1 MKHVTGGRRPQN
13 LGYTVGCLGRYLGR
27 HRALLALVGV
37 MASVSALA
45 SLLGTYM
52 IRPIVNGL
60 LQNDSPAYLAGNVAL
75 TAGIYVTG
83 ALCTLG
89 YSQLMV
95 RTAQKILREI
105 RGDLFAHL
113 QTLPLQFFDT
123 HRKGDLMSLFT
134 NDVDTVSD
142 ALNNSFAML
151 IQTFVQV
158 VGTLVLLFVLNWRL
172 SLLILVGYA
181 AMFWYIQFSTRHS
194 RAFYARQQG
203 SLGELDA
210 YVEEMIAGQKVI
222 KVFNHQPADLAGFA
236 ARNEALRQAGT
247 GAQSYAA
254 TMIPAVVSI
263 GYINYAVIAVLGGV
277 MVMQGWTDLGSLA
290 SYLVFVR
297 QTTMPINQ
305 FTQQGNFLL
314 AALAGAERIFMAMDE
329 PPEVDEGTVDL
340 VPVCQQPD
348 GTLTACPDGANTG
361 RWAWCDRS
369 RPAVPFVPLDG
380 DVRFHNVDFG
390 YTPGHLILQGLSLY
404 AKPGQKIAFVGST
417 GAGKTTITN
426 LINRFYDVTAGSI
439 TYDGIDVRLIRKD
452 ALRRSLGIVLQETH
466 LFTGTVADNI
476 RFGKLDATRAEIERA
491 AVIANAD
498 SFIRRLPQGY
508 DTMVTADGANL
519 SQGQRQLLA
528 IARAAV
534 ADPPVLILDEATS
547 SIDTRTEALIEKG
560 MDRLME
566 GRTVFVIAHRLST
579 VRNAD
584 AIIVL
589 EHGRIVERG
598 THAELLAQ
606 KGEYYQLYNGMFEL
620 S

>member
-60 LQNDSPAYLAGNVAL
+60 LQNGSPAYLAGSVAL

-508 DTMVTADGANL
+508 DTVVTADGANL

>member
-13 LGYTVGCLGRYLGR
+13 LGYTLGCLGRYLGR
-27 HRALLALVGV
+27 HRVLLALVGV

-60 LQNDSPAYLAGNVAL
+60 LQNGSPAYLAGSVAL
-75 TAGIYVTG
+75 TAGIYLAG

-222 KVFNHQPADLAGFA
+222 KVFNHQRADLAGFA

-329 PPEVDEGTVDL
+329 PPEVDEGTVDM
-340 VPVCQQPD
+340 VPVRQQPD

-452 ALRRSLGIVLQETH
+452 ALRRSLGIVLQDTH